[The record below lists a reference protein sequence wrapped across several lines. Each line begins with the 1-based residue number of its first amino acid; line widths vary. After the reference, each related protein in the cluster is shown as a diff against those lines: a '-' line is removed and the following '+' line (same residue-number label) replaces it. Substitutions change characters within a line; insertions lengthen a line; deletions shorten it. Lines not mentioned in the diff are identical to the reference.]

1 MCCYCCAVFT
11 LVCVCIQCLVLMHMH
26 MHAYLSVC
34 THRYSICACVCVFV
48 HSHVCG
54 GGCGEGPQGPA
65 LCLSHLPPHSADT
78 QGNGIKGG
86 EFILA
91 KRDRGPVA

>member
-1 MCCYCCAVFT
+1 
-11 LVCVCIQCLVLMHMH
+11 MHMH

-34 THRYSICACVCVFV
+34 MHGYSICACVCVLV
-48 HSHVCG
+48 HSHVCR

-78 QGNGIKGG
+78 QGNGRKGG

-91 KRDRGPVA
+91 KRNRGPVA